1 MHSKA
6 KWLGLGLLLMFLPSQ
21 AIPAAA
27 VEIKWEKDFQAGL
40 SKAKADKKPLML
52 DFYNPK

>member
-1 MHSKA
+1 MHSKI
-6 KWLGLGLLLMFLPSQ
+6 KWLGLGLLLMFLLSQ

-27 VEIKWEKDFQAGL
+27 VEITWEKDFQAGL
-40 SKAKADKKPLML
+40 SKAKADKKPILL

>member
-1 MHSKA
+1 MCRKT
-6 KWLGLGLLLMFLPSQ
+6 KWLGLGLLLMFLLSQ

-27 VEIKWEKDFQAGL
+27 VEITWEKDFQASL